1 MEAYRV
7 SLSQFEGPLDLLL
20 HLIEKSEL
28 NIEDVFVSEITS
40 QYLAL
45 LDSLD
50 ELDMDRASEFL
61 TVAAQLLLIKSRQL
75 LPRPLPPVA
84 EGEEDPEAVFL
95 ERLKAYKLFKE
106 QSLRLDELRREAAE
120 SRTRL
125 PEDVPLPPQ
134 KIELTEVSADALYT
148 AFLTVL
154 NRCGK
159 ESAPTTRSVRA
170 DAFTV
175 RGQARRIRERLR
187 TAKVLRF
194 DELFEAGASR
204 MELVV
209 TFMALLELSA
219 GGEIRLSQQAAFAPI
234 RIRPVAL
241 VTDDTDRSYQDEEEA

>member
-1 MEAYRV
+1 M
-7 SLSQFEGPLDLLL
+7 S
-20 HLIEKSEL
+20 
-28 NIEDVFVSEITS
+28 
-40 QYLAL
+40 
-45 LDSLD
+45 
-50 ELDMDRASEFL
+50 
-61 TVAAQLLLIKSRQL
+61 
-75 LPRPLPPVA
+75 
-84 EGEEDPEAVFL
+84 
-95 ERLKAYKLFKE
+95 
-106 QSLRLDELRREAAE
+106 LDELRREAAE